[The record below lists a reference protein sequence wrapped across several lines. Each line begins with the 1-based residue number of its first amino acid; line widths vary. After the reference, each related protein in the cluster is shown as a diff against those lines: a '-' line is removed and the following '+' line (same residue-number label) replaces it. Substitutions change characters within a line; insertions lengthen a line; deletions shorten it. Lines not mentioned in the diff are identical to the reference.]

1 VALIQGNHEVQA
13 FSPDRSYQSFAER
26 IRLRSSDRSLE
37 GAHSE
42 RSDGR
47 VQFGGQRGMA
57 IMNEEPVGV
66 IARYRFSE
74 LLHRPIGCGLVHQ

>member
-1 VALIQGNHEVQA
+1 MKPIREEWCVGGAHSGNHEVQA

-26 IRLRSSDRSLE
+26 IPLRSSDRSLE
-37 GAHSE
+37 GHSE

-47 VQFGGQRGMA
+47 VQFGGEPGMA

-66 IARYRFSE
+66 IAR
-74 LLHRPIGCGLVHQ
+74 